1 MDGDSEE
8 RGDLGADDPDLVDR
22 PKISRILDGMEIPAI
37 GLDSKASFQKLMR
50 ALDRRR
56 ARQRRWRVLIA
67 CSLGAVA
74 VIGGLLALLRLL
86 PH

>member
-8 RGDLGADDPDLVDR
+8 TGDLGSDDLELVDR
-22 PKISRILDGMEIPAI
+22 PKISRILGGMEIPAI

-67 CSLGAVA
+67 CSLGAA
-74 VIGGLLALLRLL
+74 TVIGGLLALLRLL

>member
-56 ARQRRWRVLIA
+56 ARQHRWRLLIA
-67 CSLGAVA
+67 WSLGAA
-74 VIGGLLALLRLL
+74 TVIGGLLALLGLL